1 MITQEITSALFSIS
15 LSSHILAS
23 LLYLIAS
30 VAFRRNQT
38 AGAPASTP
46 LRSMAYG
53 AVLLQFTA
61 VGYGIGILS
70 EAWVLTLCMLS
81 YGIWIYSLTKLLE
94 TAAGQN
100 LRIKTKAFFFII
112 WLFGFITT
120 LWLALS
126 PVAIERL
133 TVTLIDDKGTIFAS
147 TISSLLLIV
156 ILAEQA
162 FRNAS
167 SEYRAYIKYSLIGV
181 TVLTTLQIYQLG
193 YFYLFGEQ
201 EELIQ
206 YADGFINVV
215 AALLFIMSAIRNQSN
230 QALAISR
237 TIAFYGTSLTLIG
250 TFLLSMGIAGY
261 FVKINGASW
270 SSAIQLIIFT
280 LTFLGVCYAAFSRR
294 IRRTIRVLINK
305 HFFRHKYDY
314 RSVWLN
320 LIQTLSNISED
331 ENFHQLSLQAVGKIF
346 DAHGGAMWLL
356 DDEQHFYLAT
366 QWNIELPGQI
376 DIQMNDAFIQAFIN
390 DDWIYAFGGGKGG
403 SFHHHS
409 APPTWVKEIQN
420 IWILSPFMVGKTLSG
435 FFVLTRP
442 NHEEMLIWEDIDVIK
457 SASRQVAS
465 YIIKQRSAEQLAESK
480 QFDTYNKLTAFIMH
494 DLKNLIAQQALVVEN
509 AHKHKENPA
518 FVEDAIKTIDNSVK
532 RMSHLLKRLQHN
544 PHHAVSRTVSVK
556 QIVLEAIRKSVDR
569 QPIPTLRTQMI
580 EASVLADQD
589 QLVMILLHVFR
600 NAQDATNNEGFI
612 DINLIKEQ
620 QQIKIEIEDNGHG
633 MDEDFIKNRLFK
645 PFESTKSSMG
655 MGIGAYQVREFIQ
668 AMGGQIQ
675 VTSHVDIGTTICIQ
689 LPLSLTKNVS

>member
-1 MITQEITSALFSIS
+1 MEW
-15 LSSHILAS
+15 
-23 LLYLIAS
+23 LI
-30 VAFRRNQT
+30 
-38 AGAPASTP
+38 
-46 LRSMAYG
+46 
-53 AVLLQFTA
+53 
-61 VGYGIGILS
+61 
-70 EAWVLTLCMLS
+70 
-81 YGIWIYSLTKLLE
+81 
-94 TAAGQN
+94 
-100 LRIKTKAFFFII
+100 RIIRKY
-112 WLFGFITT
+112 
-120 LWLALS
+120 
-126 PVAIERL
+126 ER
-133 TVTLIDDKGTIFAS
+133 I
-147 TISSLLLIV
+147 
-156 ILAEQA
+156 
-162 FRNAS
+162 
-167 SEYRAYIKYSLIGV
+167 
-181 TVLTTLQIYQLG
+181 
-193 YFYLFGEQ
+193 
-201 EELIQ
+201 
-206 YADGFINVV
+206 
-215 AALLFIMSAIRNQSN
+215 
-230 QALAISR
+230 
-237 TIAFYGTSLTLIG
+237 
-250 TFLLSMGIAGY
+250 
-261 FVKINGASW
+261 
-270 SSAIQLIIFT
+270 IIFT

-294 IRRTIRVLINK
+294 IRKTIRVLINK

-356 DDEQHFYLAT
+356 DDQQNFYLAT
-366 QWNIELPGQI
+366 QWNIELPDQI

-390 DDWIYAFGGGKGG
+390 DDWIYAFGGGGDR
-403 SFHHHS
+403 SFHHRLE
-409 APPTWVKEIQN
+409 PPTWITAIQN
-420 IWILSPFMVGKTLSG
+420 IWILSPFMVGKKLSG
-435 FFVLTRP
+435 FFILTRP

-457 SASRQVAS
+457 SASRQLAS

-544 PHHAVSRTVSVK
+544 PHHAVSRSVSVK
-556 QIVLEAIRKSVDR
+556 KIILEAIKKSVDR

-612 DINLIKEQ
+612 DINLIKEP

-689 LPLSLTKNVS
+689 LPLSRTKNVS